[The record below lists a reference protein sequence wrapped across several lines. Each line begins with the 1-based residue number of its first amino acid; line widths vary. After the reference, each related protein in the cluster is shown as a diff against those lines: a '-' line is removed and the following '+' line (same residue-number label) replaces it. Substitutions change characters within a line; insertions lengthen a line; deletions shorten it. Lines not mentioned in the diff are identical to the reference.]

1 MNLNEYLIDEFP
13 SPEYDREFIND
24 LVNNYSGDINPNGD
38 LLDNMGLFN
47 YIWES
52 LVAIEHPGTEPVDV
66 VDNSPHDKNLGKYKV
81 GLAVSFPD
89 EYRSLFEDI
98 LEEVNET
105 DDVISNLEIL
115 TTRYSAIFEDIL
127 EDWEKEDENN

>member
-1 MNLNEYLIDEFP
+1 MKMNLNEYLIDEFP

-38 LLDNMGLFN
+38 LLDNMGLYN

-66 VDNSPHDKNLGKYKV
+66 VDDLEHDKNLGKYNRYHGEV
-81 GLAVSFPD
+81 VLAPSFPD

-98 LEEVNET
+98 LE
-105 DDVISNLEIL
+105 
-115 TTRYSAIFEDIL
+115 
-127 EDWEKEDENN
+127 DWEKEDENN

>member
-66 VDNSPHDKNLGKYKV
+66 VDDLEHDKNLGKYKV
-81 GLAVSFPD
+81 VLAPSFPD

-98 LEEVNET
+98 LE
-105 DDVISNLEIL
+105 
-115 TTRYSAIFEDIL
+115 
-127 EDWEKEDENN
+127 DWEKEDENN